1 MRLRLEIELR
11 GLADPSDFDI
21 LILGQSDRDLGI
33 GDVRD
38 RRNELEQLVFD
49 GS

>member
-1 MRLRLEIELR
+1 MRFRLEIELR
-11 GLADPSDFDI
+11 GLADPPEFDI

-33 GDVRD
+33 GDIRD
-38 RRNELEQLVFD
+38 RRNKLEELVFD